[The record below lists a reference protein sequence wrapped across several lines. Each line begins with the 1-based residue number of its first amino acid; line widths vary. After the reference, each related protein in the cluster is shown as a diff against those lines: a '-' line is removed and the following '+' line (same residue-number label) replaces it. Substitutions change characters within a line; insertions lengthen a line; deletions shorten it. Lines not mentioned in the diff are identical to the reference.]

1 MATVDDKNIHRLNGS
16 LFKLWCTQ
24 KLQRQKDFEGTQK
37 PIQTM
42 TTTRLNLIINTKHEN
57 QKQKYKVCKTKI
69 QTKCYFDNIWKLE
82 YEMKWIYGARSY
94 VKLMLNKLKLM
105 VGPTSIYIFLIT

>member
-1 MATVDDKNIHRLNGS
+1 
-16 LFKLWCTQ
+16 
-24 KLQRQKDFEGTQK
+24 
-37 PIQTM
+37 M

-57 QKQKYKVCKTKI
+57 QRHEYEVCKTKV

-94 VKLMLNKLKLM
+94 VKLMLNKLKIM
-105 VGPTSIYIFLIT
+105 VGPTSIYIILRT